1 MSRNQ
6 FFYTMEY
13 TVAPTAATAKGTEL
27 ISMKRMASFN
37 IEKVIRSVETE
48 DGKLIIILDD
58 FHEETKQVIVHN
70 MNGKPIPKMETQM
83 LQSEIHLNPEDKER
97 YRRMTSIP
105 EPIFMDINEIPVIA
119 DGV

>member
-1 MSRNQ
+1 MRNQ

-13 TVAPTAATAKGTEL
+13 TKTPTEPGSTP
-27 ISMKRMASFN
+27 IQVKRMASFN

-48 DGKLIIILDD
+48 EGKLIVILDD

-70 MNGKPIPKMETQM
+70 MNGKPIPKMETQT
-83 LQSEIHLNPEDKER
+83 LQSEIHLNEEDKIRFSQLTAISENAFF
-97 YRRMTSIP
+97 YTNEPTMTVS
-105 EPIFMDINEIPVIA
+105 

>member
-1 MSRNQ
+1 MRNQ

-13 TVAPTAATAKGTEL
+13 TVTNGAPTRANEEPIT
-27 ISMKRMASFN
+27 MRRMASFN

-48 DGKLIIILDD
+48 DGKLIVILDD

-70 MNGKPIPKMETQM
+70 QNGKPIPKMETQM
-83 LQSEIHLNPEDKER
+83 LQSEIHLTEEDKIR
-97 YRRMTSIP
+97 FRTATSLYETEHNLSLLTQ
-105 EPIFMDINEIPVIA
+105 EP